1 MDPGAARFSLL
12 PVMSIL
18 LLQPEAQAA
27 DGPPDGCGASILPLY
42 YKLCDLSAVWG
53 VVVEALAAAGVVL
66 SFILLVV
73 LLASLPF
80 VTDSQRRSSVGIQAS
95 FLLCTMGL
103 FGLAFAFVM
112 GRNFT
117 TCTARQLLFGVLFA
131 GCFACLLMQGVRLN
145 LLARRDKGPPGW
157 VLCLGTLGLW
167 LVEAIINVEWLVLT
181 MSFPSANSTTDVPV
195 PCPTSNQDFTM
206 ALIYVMVLL
215 LTSLIGAVS
224 ALIGKR
230 RQWLKECTFLL
241 ATASISLAIWVV
253 WLTMYIH
260 WNDGNGNSS
269 WDDPTLAIALVIN
282 AWVFLT
288 LSSFPQICMLTDD
301 HTSKLGYGESLYS
314 NTEVTYENTV
324 KEQKA
329 VGVSRTPYENLYM
342 ENKAFS
348 MNEPSPGRRP
358 TSPYSNWSRSSI
370 YQPTALALIT
380 KGPPNK
386 DLSYDAL
393 TARVTANPQVLS
405 RSPSAAPQNQTLP
418 GI

>member
-1 MDPGAARFSLL
+1 MDPRAARSSLL
-12 PVMSIL
+12 PVVSIL

-27 DGPPDGCGASILPLY
+27 DGPPHGCGASILPLY
-42 YKLCDLSAVWG
+42 YKLCDLNAVWG

-73 LLASLPF
+73 LLSSLPF
-80 VTDSQRRSSVGIQAS
+80 MTDSQRRSSVGIQAG

-103 FGLAFAFVM
+103 CGLAFAFIT
-112 GRNFT
+112 GRDFT
-117 TCTARQLLFGVLFA
+117 TCMARQLLFGVLFA

-145 LLARRDKGPPGW
+145 LLTRRDNGPPGW
-157 VLCLGTLGLW
+157 VLCLGALGLW
-167 LVEAIINVEWLVLT
+167 LVEVIINIEWLVLT

-195 PCPTSNQDFTM
+195 PCLTSNQDFTM
-206 ALIYVMVLL
+206 ALVYVMALL
-215 LTSLIGAVS
+215 LTSLIGAMS

-253 WLTMYIH
+253 WLTIYIH

-269 WDDPTLAIALVIN
+269 WNDPTLAIALVFN

-288 LSSFPQICMLTDD
+288 LSSCPQIGMLTED
-301 HTSKLGYGESLYS
+301 HTSKTTP
-314 NTEVTYENTV
+314 TEVIYENTAKV
-324 KEQKA
+324 QKA
-329 VGVSRTPYENLYM
+329 AGVSRKPYENLYM
-342 ENKAFS
+342 ENRAFS

-358 TSPYSNWSRSSI
+358 ISPYSNYSGLSRSSI
-370 YQPTALALIT
+370 YQPTALALIM

-386 DLSYDAL
+386 DLSNDAL
-393 TARVTANPQVLS
+393 MARVTANPQVLS
-405 RSPSAAPQNQTLP
+405 RSFSAAPQIQTLP
-418 GI
+418 G